1 MVQVRNVLVASIK
14 LTVFFKLVKLVIY
27 VSKLVISFFNEIF
40 QIENSSDSS
49 YLENS
54 SEEGIELCHCDNKEF
69 CSCKK
74 TINVLTKSE
83 QIIFELIDKIE
94 DPQIKFEYLKKIS
107 QIDHQDTPLAKIDN
121 TKYNYT
127 NISDM
132 FKKQKA

>member
-1 MVQVRNVLVASIK
+1 MLFRSDSENDSNNSLEDNVSD
-14 LTVFFKLVKLVIY
+14 
-27 VSKLVISFFNEIF
+27 NEIF

-49 YLENS
+49 YSKNS
-54 SEEGIELCHCDNKEF
+54 SEEGIELCHCENKEF

-74 TINVLTKSE
+74 TINVLPKSKH
-83 QIIFELIDKIE
+83 IIFELIDKIE

-107 QIDHQDTPLAKIDN
+107 QIDHQDTPLEKTDN
-121 TKYNYT
+121 TKYDYI